1 MSAKDIADKLEI
13 NGAASYVRVSQ
24 IKKEAIDKLVDNV
37 PSEQVIDYL

>member
-13 NGAASYVRVSQ
+13 NGIASYVRVSQ